1 MDSFSAIQLVKSL
14 KKVANAGSS
23 VLFTIHQPA
32 SEIFNSFD
40 HLILLNKGRV
50 MYEGEVCDVPAFFAD
65 RGQPVPR
72 LYNPSDWIM
81 SVAQRVPV
89 EELDAAGFFP
99 QDERKAIEAFHVED
113 GDKGHDS
120 LGVTRR
126 ESRVLTETDSR
137 PVSKLTE
144 VGMLFSREIKNLTR
158 DKGALG
164 ARLGLTTFLSL
175 LIGLIFRGVGATDSS
190 VQVNLQSHF
199 GALIMVL
206 MMSMFGTAQPALLA
220 FPDER
225 PVFLREYST
234 DHYSVVSY
242 FCARLTME
250 AFVTFFQILLQCI
263 ITYFLIQFTMDFFL
277 MVGVIYALAMAST
290 AYAVLLGCAVEEP
303 KLGQEMLPL
312 LFVPQMLFAGFFV
325 APELIPDWLAWAQYL
340 CSLTYGVRIISIAE
354 FDDCGGGLQGQQ
366 NCDRMLENIGAN
378 EDESWWYWLVLV
390 LIFVVARI
398 GALFVLKRKA
408 TKFF

>member
-1 MDSFSAIQLVKSL
+1 MKYEYEYIWYDIYFFVDHACTHHHFFDIYFFSDTEPTSGLDSFSAIQLVKSL

-50 MYEGEVCDVPAFFAD
+50 MYEGEVRDVPTFFAD

-99 QDERKAIEAFHVED
+99 QDNRRMIEAFHVEE
-113 GDKGHDS
+113 GDRGHDS
-120 LGVTRR
+120 LGITRR
-126 ESRVLTETDSR
+126 ESKIAETDSR
-137 PVSKLTE
+137 PVSMLTE
-144 VGMLFSREIKNLTR
+144 IGMLFSREIKNLTR
-158 DKGALG
+158 DKAALG
-164 ARLGLTTFLSL
+164 ARLGLTTFLSI
-175 LIGLIFRGVGATDSS
+175 LIGLIFQGVGATDSS

-263 ITYFLIQFTMDFFL
+263 ITYFLIEFTMDFFL

-312 LFVPQMLFAGFFV
+312 LFVPQMLFAGVRSDLGVMPFV
-325 APELIPDWLAWAQYL
+325 ANDIQ
-340 CSLTYGVRIISIAE
+340 
-354 FDDCGGGLQGQQ
+354 F
-366 NCDRMLENIGAN
+366 
-378 EDESWWYWLVLV
+378 
-390 LIFVVARI
+390 
-398 GALFVLKRKA
+398 
-408 TKFF
+408 

>member
-50 MYEGEVCDVPAFFAD
+50 MYEGEVRDVPNFFAD

-99 QDERKAIEAFHVED
+99 QDNRKMIEAFQVEE
-113 GDKGHDS
+113 GDRGHDS
-120 LGVTRR
+120 LGITRR
-126 ESRVLTETDSR
+126 ESKIAETDSR
-137 PVSKLTE
+137 PVSMLTE
-144 VGMLFSREIKNLTR
+144 IGMLFSREIKNLTR
-158 DKGALG
+158 DKAALG
-164 ARLGLTTFLSL
+164 ARLGLTTFLSV
-175 LIGLIFRGVGATDSS
+175 LIGLIFQGVGATDSS

-234 DHYSVVSY
+234 DHYSVLSY

-250 AFVTFFQILLQCI
+250 AFVTFFQVLLQCI
-263 ITYFLIQFTMDFFL
+263 ITYFLIEFTMDFFL
-277 MVGVIYALAMAST
+277 MVGVVYSLAMAST

-312 LFVPQMLFAGFFV
+312 LFVPQMLFAG
-325 APELIPDWLAWAQYL
+325 L
-340 CSLTYGVRIISIAE
+340 
-354 FDDCGGGLQGQQ
+354 
-366 NCDRMLENIGAN
+366 
-378 EDESWWYWLVLV
+378 
-390 LIFVVARI
+390 
-398 GALFVLKRKA
+398 
-408 TKFF
+408 